1 MFNILNTTNMKRIMT
16 SLIALVAMVGTT
28 GAMSYEQARN
38 EALFLTDK
46 MAYELNL
53 TDEQYDAAYEINL
66 DYLMGVTSV
75 DDVYGDYWTRRNYDL
90 GYILLDWQ
98 WEAYLAASYFYRP
111 LYWATGCWHF
121 GIYARYP
128 RRTFF
133 YFDYPS
139 VYHTYRGGHSWH
151 NNGGRSY
158 YRGVQANFRG
168 TTSHSGM
175 RDQWN
180 RGDYSGRQ
188 STGSVYSRQ
197 SSTDRQNRGRV
208 GSGSQSTSR
217 SRYSV
222 NSSSTRVTV
231 GNNATTG
238 TVSKSSVSRQSTSSG
253 SKSSVS
259 RQNTSSGSKSSVSG
273 QKSSSKGSL
282 KSNARSVGGSTSS
295 KTSGGSVRSSG
306 GGHSGVSSHGGGSH
320 SGGGSHR

>member
-1 MFNILNTTNMKRIMT
+1 MKRLMT

-139 VYHTYRGGHSWH
+139 VFHTYRGGHSWH
-151 NNGGRSY
+151 HNGGRSY
-158 YRGVQANFRG
+158 YQGVQANFRG
-168 TTSHSGM
+168 TTNHSGM

-188 STGSVYSRQ
+188 SSGSGTNRQSVGSSRSRQ
-197 SSTDRQNRGRV
+197 SVGSSQNNQSVGSQNRGRI
-208 GSGSQSTSR
+208 GSGNQSTSR
-217 SRYSV
+217 SRYSG

-231 GNNATTG
+231 GNNSKNS
-238 TVSKSSVSRQSTSSG
+238 TVSKNSVSRQSTSSG
-253 SKSSVS
+253 SKSTVS
-259 RQNTSSGSKSSVSG
+259 RKST
-273 QKSSSKGSL
+273 SSSKGSV
-282 KSNARSVGGSTSS
+282 KSNAKSVGSS
-295 KTSGGSVRSSG
+295 RASSHSSGGSHSIGGSHSS
-306 GGHSGVSSHGGGSH
+306 GGSH
-320 SGGGSHR
+320 SGGGSHGGGSHR

>member
-1 MFNILNTTNMKRIMT
+1 MT

-133 YFDYPS
+133 YFDYPTVFHS
-139 VYHTYRGGHSWH
+139 YRGGHSWH
-151 NNGGRSY
+151 HNGGHSY
-158 YRGVQANFRG
+158 YKGVQANFRG
-168 TTSHSGM
+168 SKNHSGM

-188 STGSVYSRQ
+188 SAGAGSRQQGVGSNQSRQNTGSGSNRQ
-197 SSTDRQNRGRV
+197 GVGGQNRGRV
-208 GSGSQSTSR
+208 GSGSQSSSR
-217 SRYSV
+217 SRYSG

-231 GNNATTG
+231 DNNSRTG
-238 TVSKSSVSRQSTSSG
+238 TVSKSSVSRQSSRSNSKDNVSRKNTSSN

-259 RQNTSSGSKSSVSG
+259 RKST
-273 QKSSSKGSL
+273 SSSKGSV
-282 KSNARSVGGSTSS
+282 KSNARGVGSS
-295 KTSGGSVRSSG
+295 HSSG
-306 GGHSGVSSHGGGSH
+306 SSHGGGSH
-320 SGGGSHR
+320 GGGSHGGGGGSHR